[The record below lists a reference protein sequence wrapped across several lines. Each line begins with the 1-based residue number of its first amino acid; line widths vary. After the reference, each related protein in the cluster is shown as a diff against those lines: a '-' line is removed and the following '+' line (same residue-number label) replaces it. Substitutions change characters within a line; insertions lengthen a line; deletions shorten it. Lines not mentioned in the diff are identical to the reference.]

1 MGLRNG
7 GRMSLIP
14 SFDNEVSGTGAPA
27 MASVSVEVERD
38 AVDRA
43 RVGDQQALA
52 DLYDWYMPRIY
63 RYALARLGNVA
74 EAEDLTEEV
83 FLKMLGAIGD
93 FRWKDVPFSS
103 WIFRIAH
110 NHIATHFRR
119 TAQRGG
125 PTSAI
130 PEEYVDGR
138 ADFAAA
144 VEQRITLEEVQR
156 ATELLPDA
164 QREVIALRFAVGL
177 SISDTA
183 KVLGKREG
191 NIKALQHKAVAKLQ
205 KMLVP
210 APDGDGR
217 AVGGA

>member
-1 MGLRNG
+1 MP
-7 GRMSLIP
+7 LIP
-14 SFDNEVSGTGAPA
+14 SFDNEVSGAMTPA
-27 MASVSVEVERD
+27 LSGVALETEREAVER
-38 AVDRA
+38 A
-43 RVGDQQALA
+43 RGGDQQALA
-52 DLYDWYMPRIY
+52 DLYDWYMPRVY

-103 WIFRIAH
+103 WLFRIAH

-125 PTSAI
+125 PTSALSEDLI
-130 PEEYVDGR
+130 DNRFDLTLAIEE
-138 ADFAAA
+138 
-144 VEQRITLEEVQR
+144 RITLDEVRR
-156 ATELLPDA
+156 ATEQLPDA

-177 SISDTA
+177 SIADTA

-205 KMLVP
+205 KILI
-210 APDGDGR
+210 PDGSMR
-217 AVGGA
+217 TKPV